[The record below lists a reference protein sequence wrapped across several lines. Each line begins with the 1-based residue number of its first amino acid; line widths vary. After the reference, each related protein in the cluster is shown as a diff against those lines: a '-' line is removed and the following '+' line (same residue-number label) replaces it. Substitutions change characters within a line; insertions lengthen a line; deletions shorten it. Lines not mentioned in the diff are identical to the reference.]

1 MTRDEI
7 LVALLAAVPDTLDKR
22 PGSFVYDVMYPVANL
37 LAEMDGELEESTAKL
52 SVDKLTGDELTQR
65 VRERTGIERKPA
77 TRAVGVVQLMGTGTI
92 QEGDLFETPGGVRF
106 RATETKSITDSGEVN
121 IEAVVPG
128 SGGNVPVG
136 TITLFPVTLPG
147 ITSVTNATP
156 TQDGFDE
163 ESDADLLQRYYERLR
178 QPATSGNRAQY
189 LNWTKEVPGVG
200 DARVVPLWDG
210 PNTVLVYVID
220 SDRQPASPAI
230 VDAVQEY
237 LDPGSSGLG
246 EGVAPI
252 GAVVTVVS
260 ANGLTV
266 DVSADVVMAPGYTED
281 QVEEKIEASLT
292 EYFRSVAFRE
302 SIVSYAR
309 VGAAILTSEGVAD
322 YSNLKINNGTSN
334 LSIADDEVAVL
345 DDLNLTFSGDE

>member
-7 LVALLAAVPDTLDKR
+7 LAALLATVPDTLDKR

-77 TRAVGVVQLMGTGTI
+77 TRAVGVVRLTGTGTI
-92 QEGDLFETPGGVRF
+92 QDGDLFETAGGVQF
-106 RATETKSITDSGEVN
+106 RATETKRITESGEVTV
-121 IEAVVPG
+121 EAVVPG
-128 SGGNVPVG
+128 SGGNVPAG
-136 TITLFPVTLPG
+136 TITLFPVTLAG
-147 ITSVTNATP
+147 ITAVTNDAP

-163 ESDADLLQRYYERLR
+163 ESDADLLLRYYERLR

-189 LNWTKEVPGVG
+189 LSWVKEVPGVG
-200 DARVVPLWDG
+200 DARVVPLWGG
-210 PNTVLVYVID
+210 PNTVKVIVID
-220 SDRQPASPAI
+220 SDKQPASPTI

-252 GAVVTVVS
+252 GAIVTVAS

-266 DVSADVVMAPGYTED
+266 DVSADVVMEPGYTEE
-281 QVEEKIEASLT
+281 QVEENIAASLT
-292 EYFRSVAFRE
+292 EYFRNIAFRE

-309 VGAAILTSEGVAD
+309 VGAAILASEGVGD
-322 YSNLKINNGTSN
+322 YSNLKINNSTSN

-345 DDLNLTFSGDE
+345 GDLYLTFSGDE